1 MPFNYT
7 NQHGGNKMKYE
18 PKTEILVFQAV
29 KELGESSREEI
40 AEYLTKHL
48 NLELKP
54 NELLRHL
61 MKWKAKKIFTI
72 RTRNGLEVWALA
84 DIPPWYAS
92 GIMATLQKTT
102 NDDMKA
108 EIEALDQRI
117 KEGSEVITKHSP
129 WNTYKSYELTFET
142 ITPILGGHPTDE
154 DRETAFPRLNGK
166 PYMPSAWFYGWFRDN
181 QALMES
187 VAIHY
192 HTAFGSGEFLE
203 EPKLIK
209 KTLKVKTGLNTYETV
224 PEGAKF
230 KLLIRFPMRGSK
242 IRTEEDLRSFLKLLE
257 DAPIRGLGAYPR
269 AFGGRVKLLEMK
281 EIT

>member
-1 MPFNYT
+1 
-7 NQHGGNKMKYE
+7 MKYD

-203 EPKLIK
+203 EPKLVK

-224 PEGAKF
+224 PEGTKF
-230 KLLIRFPMRGSK
+230 KLIIRFPTKGSK
-242 IRTEEDLRSFLKLLE
+242 IKTEEDLHRFFKLLE

-281 EIT
+281 EIP